1 MSCVCKNSA
10 WAFLL
15 PFSLYPP
22 THPPPATNHREPI
35 ALGKAYANY
44 PCVRQFK
51 ILPNLGH
58 CPMDEGPEQVNP
70 FIREF
75 VDTLEKEAKAKAQ

>member
-1 MSCVCKNSA
+1 MCLQKQCLGFSPT
-10 WAFLL
+10 FL
-15 PFSLYPP
+15 SLST